1 MYLYIYIHSYVY
13 TYKSYK
19 CIYIK
24 KYVSISICTVFHMFP
39 GCMSCSLY
47 TLSITFNPAPCM

>member
-1 MYLYIYIHSYVY
+1 MYIHINHINVYIY
-13 TYKSYK
+13 
-19 CIYIK
+19 IYIK
-24 KYVSISICTVFHMFP
+24 KYVSISICTVLHMFP

>member
-1 MYLYIYIHSYVY
+1 MYIHINHINVY
-13 TYKSYK
+13 
-19 CIYIK
+19 IYIK